1 MTDDGAN
8 ESDNTHTVVI
18 GASLS
23 LGNHRGESMARYR
36 GHVSYS
42 ERAECPRHIWDRV
55 GQTALEKCLECGK
68 VRKKKKTTK

>member
-1 MTDDGAN
+1 MTDDGSN
-8 ESDNTHTVVI
+8 ESDTAHTV
-18 GASLS
+18 ALSHSLS

-36 GHVSYS
+36 EHVSYS

-68 VRKKKKTTK
+68 VRAKKKTTK